1 MPRYYDRPYI
11 DAVDFFDTFPEI
23 DKIPYASWAV
33 THIAEVRPNVRGEWI
48 NHTTNRFG
56 PKLNDCIECSQC
68 GIWFSTENLIR
79 RTYCPN
85 CGSYN
90 AGSENDT

>member
-1 MPRYYDRPYI
+1 MRLI
-11 DAVDFFDTFPEI
+11 DADELKTAFPCGEYIRTESVRATI
-23 DKIPYASWAV
+23 DHMSTIELERKQ
-33 THIAEVRPNVRGEWI
+33 GEWI
-48 NHTTNRFG
+48 RHTTNRFG

-68 GIWFSTENLIR
+68 GIWFSIENLIR